1 MTARYARM
9 DTDAAGPSC
18 DRRGARR
25 RVGLTNRSQAATRPS
40 AKWFALL
47 FAVLV
52 VAASCVSSAPTLP
65 PAASV
70 AASALPANEIQILH
84 TNDIHG
90 HLDVTDTVQGA
101 TGSFSQGGLVA
112 MAQQIEK
119 LRARA
124 PERTLLVDAGDAW
137 QGTYISNENK
147 GQAITQ
153 IMSLLKYDAQTV
165 GNHDF
170 DWGQDVLKQRTQEA
184 SFPFLCANCADQT
197 GAIPTYLKPY
207 AVKDLGVAR
216 VAMIGLIL
224 PSAASI
230 IKDTSIS
237 GLHFLPLAETVRKYL
252 PEMKQKADLLIAI
265 THVGLE
271 PLVPEGDRALAT
283 AVPELDVIV
292 GGHSHTA
299 LRAATTVGHTIIVQT
314 GAYTANL
321 GDLELVID
329 PATKKIT
336 SAPTRSNEL
345 LPIAGGLGAKSALVQ
360 QVQAIVDDR
369 KAAGKKYTERVVGT
383 ILRPLDNPRMECG
396 LGNMIADG
404 LLEYGRLQNWHS
416 DVAFYN
422 MAGVRAPLPA
432 GAITYGQLYQVLPFT
447 NVVLNLDM
455 TGKQLRAVFEAASG
469 SAGRL
474 HVAGASFT
482 YHFENLAGQR
492 LLSATVGGRP
502 LDDTRLYHI
511 VTIDYLYGGG
521 DGHTEFKDATNV
533 IYGDIEVDAVAAYM
547 TAHSPLDP
555 KVEGRIV
562 AQ

>member
-1 MTARYARM
+1 M
-9 DTDAAGPSC
+9 
-18 DRRGARR
+18 
-25 RVGLTNRSQAATRPS
+25 
-40 AKWFALL
+40 
-47 FAVLV
+47 
-52 VAASCVSSAPTLP
+52 
-65 PAASV
+65 
-70 AASALPANEIQILH
+70 
-84 TNDIHG
+84 
-90 HLDVTDTVQGA
+90 TDTVQGG

-119 LRARA
+119 LKARA

-153 IMSLLKYDAQTV
+153 IMSLLAYDAQAV

-170 DWGQDVLKQRTQEA
+170 DWGQDVLKQRTREA
-184 SFPFLCANCADQT
+184 SFPFLCANCADAS
-197 GAIPTYLKPY
+197 GAVPSYLKSY
-207 AVKDLGVAR
+207 VVKDLGIVK
-216 VAMIGLIL
+216 VAMIGLII
-224 PSAASI
+224 PTAASI
-230 IKDTSIS
+230 IKDTSIG

-252 PEMKQKADLLIAI
+252 PEMKQKADLMIAI
-265 THVGLE
+265 THVGIE

-299 LRAATTVGHTIIVQT
+299 LRAATSVGNTIIVQT

-345 LPIAGGLGAKSALVQ
+345 LPVAGTAGAKSDVVLK
-360 QVQAIVDDR
+360 VQAIVDDR

-383 ILRPLDNPRMECG
+383 VLHPLDDPRAECG
-396 LGNMIADG
+396 LGNMIVDG
-404 LLEYGRLQNWHS
+404 LLEYGRSQNWKS
-416 DVAFYN
+416 DVSFYN

-432 GAITYGQLYQVLPFT
+432 GNVTYGQLYEVLPFT
-447 NVVLNLDM
+447 NVVMSLDM
-455 TGKQLRAVFEAASG
+455 TGTQLRSVFEAASG

-474 HVAGASFT
+474 HVGGASFT
-482 YHFENLAGQR
+482 YRFENPAGQR
-492 LLSATVGGRP
+492 LLSATVGGKP
-502 LDDTRLYHI
+502 LDDARLYRV

-562 AQ
+562 QR

>member
-1 MTARYARM
+1 
-9 DTDAAGPSC
+9 
-18 DRRGARR
+18 
-25 RVGLTNRSQAATRPS
+25 
-40 AKWFALL
+40 
-47 FAVLV
+47 V
-52 VAASCVSSAPTLP
+52 VAGSCVSPSTSPSAPP
-65 PAASV
+65 PTVVASSLAADR
-70 AASALPANEIQILH
+70 IQIVH

-90 HLDVTDTVQGA
+90 HLDVTDTVQGGN
-101 TGSFSQGGLVA
+101 GSFSQGGLVA

-119 LRARA
+119 LRSRA
-124 PERTLLVDAGDAW
+124 PDRTVLVDAGDAW

-153 IMSLLKYDAQTV
+153 IMSILRYDAQAV

-184 SFPFLCANCADQT
+184 SFPFLCANCADQS
-197 GAIPTYLKPY
+197 GAVPSYLRPY
-207 AVKDLGVAR
+207 AVKDLGVVK

-224 PSAASI
+224 PGAASI
-230 IKDTSIS
+230 IKDTSIA
-237 GLHFLPLAETVRKYL
+237 GLHFLPLAQTVRKYL
-252 PEMKQKADLLIAI
+252 PEMKQKADLMIAI

-271 PLVPEGDRALAT
+271 PIIPEGDRALAT

-299 LRAATTVGHTIIVQT
+299 LRAATSVGNTIIVQT

-329 PATKKIT
+329 LATKKIT
-336 SAPTRSNEL
+336 AAPTRSTEL
-345 LPIAGGLGAKSALVQ
+345 VPVAGIAGAKSDIVQ
-360 QVQAIVDDR
+360 RVQAIVDDR
-369 KAAGKKYTERVVGT
+369 KAVGKKYTERVVGK
-383 ILRPLDNPRMECG
+383 ILHPLDNPRAECG
-396 LGNMIADG
+396 LGNMIVDG
-404 LLEYGRLQNWHS
+404 LLEYGRSQNWKS
-416 DVAFYN
+416 EVSFYN

-432 GAITYGQLYQVLPFT
+432 GDITYGQLYQVLPFT
-447 NVVLNLDM
+447 NVVMSLDM

-474 HVAGASFT
+474 HVGGATFS
-482 YHFENLAGQR
+482 YRLANPAGQR
-492 LLSATVGGRP
+492 LQSATIAGRP
-502 LDDTRLYHI
+502 LDDLSVYHV

-521 DGHTEFKDATNV
+521 DGHAEFKDATNA
-533 IYGDIEVDAVAAYM
+533 IYGDIEVDAVSAYM

-562 AQ
+562 QR